1 MTSSAELQLSIHQ
14 RDLPLKHPFTIS
26 RSTITTQPTVIVE
39 LSDGT
44 HSGFGEAT
52 TNDYYG
58 MTGQRIVSAIE
69 SVRSEIESVACL
81 DPVQLWTQLHALLP
95 DDPFAMCA
103 IDQAAYD
110 LWGKQRAAAVHQ
122 LWQLDI
128 NHLPVSNFTIGIDSV
143 ENMINKLHE
152 VPDWPIY
159 KIKLGTS
166 DDLKIIS
173 ELRRHTTAT
182 LRVDANCGWT
192 VDETIANARQLREL
206 GVEFI
211 EQPLPAEDIDGSV
224 RVYQN
229 SVLPIMADESCIT
242 EPDVKSCKDRF
253 HGVNI
258 KLVKCG
264 GLTPA
269 RRMIQQA
276 RQLDLKVMVGCMTE
290 STVGISAIAQL
301 LPLLDFVDMDGAELL
316 AEDIASG
323 VQVTRGICNYPQ
335 LPGSGVAMLPT
346 EG

>member
-1 MTSSAELQLSIHQ
+1 MRSSVELQLSIHQ

-26 RSTITTQPTVIVE
+26 RSSITTQPTVIVE

-58 MTGQRIVSAIE
+58 MTGQRIVGAVE
-69 SVRSEIESVACL
+69 SLRCEIESVTQL
-81 DPVQLWTQLHALLP
+81 DPVQLWTQLSMRLP
-95 DDPFAMCA
+95 DDPFAICA

-110 LWGKQRAAAVHQ
+110 LWGKQLNAPVHQ
-122 LWQLDI
+122 LWNLNID
-128 NHLPVSNFTIGIDSV
+128 HLPVSNFTIGIDTV
-143 ENMINKLHE
+143 DNMIKKLQE
-152 VPDWPIY
+152 VPDWPVY
-159 KIKLGTS
+159 KIKLGTA
-166 DDLKIIS
+166 DDLKIMT
-173 ELRRHTTAT
+173 ELRQHTTAT
-182 LRVDANCGWT
+182 FRVDANCGWA
-192 VDETIANARQLREL
+192 VDETIANALQFREL

-211 EQPLPAEDIDGSV
+211 EQPLPAEDIDGSMH
-224 RVYQN
+224 VYQQ

-242 EPDVKSCKDRF
+242 ESDVQACKNRF

-276 RQLDLKVMVGCMTE
+276 RLLNLKVMVGCMTE

-301 LPLLDFVDMDGAELL
+301 LPLLDYVDMDGAELL
-316 AEDIASG
+316 AEDIANGARVEQGRCKYS
-323 VQVTRGICNYPQ
+323 Q
-335 LPGSGVAMLPT
+335 LPGSGVELLPAKR
-346 EG
+346 

>member
-1 MTSSAELQLSIHQ
+1 MTSSATLQLTVHL
-14 RDLPLKHPFTIS
+14 RDLLLKHPFTIS
-26 RSTITTQPTVIVE
+26 RSTITTQPTVIVQ

-58 MTGQRIVSAIE
+58 MSSQRIVAAIE
-69 SVRSEIESVACL
+69 SVRSEIESTTRL
-81 DPVQLWTQLHALLP
+81 DPVELWARLRDKLP
-95 DDPFAMCA
+95 DDPFGLCA

-110 LWGKQRAAAVHQ
+110 LWGKQANASVHQ
-122 LWQLDI
+122 LWKLDI
-128 NHLPVSNFTIGIDSV
+128 NHLPPSNFTIGIDTIA
-143 ENMINKLHE
+143 NMILKLQE
-152 VPDWPIY
+152 VPDWPVY

-166 DDLKIIS
+166 DDLKIIT
-173 ELRRHTTAT
+173 ELRQHTKAIF
-182 LRVDANCGWT
+182 RVDANCGWT
-192 VDETIANARQLREL
+192 VDETLANAKQLREL

-211 EQPLPAEDIDGSV
+211 EQPLPAGDTAGSEH
-224 RVYQN
+224 VYQH
-229 SVLPIMADESCIT
+229 SLLPIIADESCIT
-242 EPDVKSCKDRF
+242 EHDVISCKNRF

-269 RRMIQQA
+269 RRMIKQA

-316 AEDIASG
+316 AADIASG
-323 VQVTRGICNYPQ
+323 VKVERGVCHYSQ
-335 LPGSGVAMLPT
+335 LPGSGVKLLPPN
-346 EG
+346 

>member
-1 MTSSAELQLSIHQ
+1 VTSSAELQLSIHQ

-39 LSDGT
+39 LSDGI

-58 MTGQRIVSAIE
+58 MTGQRIVAAIE
-69 SVRSEIESVACL
+69 SVRGEIESASCL
-81 DPVQLWTQLHALLP
+81 DPAQLWAQLHDQLP

-110 LWGKQRAAAVHQ
+110 LWGKQRTTPVHR
-122 LWQLDI
+122 LWKLDI
-128 NHLPVSNFTIGIDSV
+128 NHLPVSNFTIGIDTV
-143 ENMINKLHE
+143 ENMINKLQE
-152 VPDWPIY
+152 VPDWPVY
-159 KIKLGTS
+159 KIKLGTT
-166 DDLKIIS
+166 DDLKIIT
-173 ELRRHTTAT
+173 ELRRHTAAT
-182 LRVDANCGWT
+182 FRVDANCGWA

-211 EQPLPAEDIDGSV
+211 EQPLPAEDIDGSF
-224 RVYQN
+224 RVYQH

-242 EPDVKSCKDRF
+242 EPDVKNCKDRF
-253 HGVNI
+253 HGINI

-269 RRMIQQA
+269 RRMIKQA

-323 VQVTRGICNYPQ
+323 VRVERGICHYSQ
-335 LPGSGVAMLPT
+335 LPGSGVQMLPT
-346 EG
+346 K

>member
-1 MTSSAELQLSIHQ
+1 MALSAAFRLSIHL

-39 LSDGT
+39 LSDGI

-58 MTGQRIVSAIE
+58 MTSQRIVAAIE
-69 SVRSEIESVACL
+69 SVRDEIESMPYL
-81 DPVQLWTQLHALLP
+81 NPSELWARLHDKLP
-95 DDPFAMCA
+95 DEPFGLCA

-110 LWGKQRAAAVHQ
+110 LWGKQLSTPVHQ
-122 LWQLDI
+122 LWELDI
-128 NHLPVSNFTIGIDSV
+128 NHLPVSNFTIGIDTL
-143 ENMINKLHE
+143 ENMIHKLQE
-152 VPDWPIY
+152 VPDWPVY
-159 KIKLGTS
+159 KIKLGTA
-166 DDLKIIS
+166 DDLKIIT
-173 ELRRHTTAT
+173 ELRQHTTAT
-182 LRVDANCGWT
+182 FRVDANCGWT
-192 VDETIANARQLREL
+192 VDETLVNARQLREL

-211 EQPLPAEDIDGSV
+211 EQPLPAEDLDGSA
-224 RVYQN
+224 RVYQH

-242 EPDVKSCKDRF
+242 ERDVKSCKDRF

-276 RQLDLKVMVGCMTE
+276 RELGLKVMVGCMTE

-323 VQVTRGICNYPQ
+323 VRVERGSCHYSP
-335 LPGSGVAMLPT
+335 LPGSGVALLPPT
-346 EG
+346 

>member
-1 MTSSAELQLSIHQ
+1 MTSSARLQLSIHQ

-58 MTGQRIVSAIE
+58 MTGQRIVAAIE
-69 SVRSEIESVACL
+69 SVRSEIESLVCL
-81 DPVQLWTQLHALLP
+81 DPVQLWSQLHDQLP
-95 DDPFAMCA
+95 DDPFAICA

-110 LWGKQRAAAVHQ
+110 LWGKQRAAPVYH

-128 NHLPVSNFTIGIDSV
+128 NHVPVSNFTLGIDTV

-152 VPDWPIY
+152 VPDWPVY
-159 KIKLGTS
+159 KIKMGTPN
-166 DDLKIIS
+166 DIKIIS

-182 LRVDANCGWT
+182 FRVDANCGWT
-192 VDETIANARQLREL
+192 VDETISNARQLREL

-211 EQPLPAEDIDGSV
+211 EQPLPADDIDGSI

-229 SVLPIMADESCIT
+229 SVLPIMADESCIS
-242 EPDVKSCKDRF
+242 ENDVKSCKDRF
-253 HGVNI
+253 HGINI

-323 VQVTRGICNYPQ
+323 VRVERGVCQYSQ
-335 LPGSGVAMLPT
+335 LPGTGVALLPAK
-346 EG
+346 

>member
-1 MTSSAELQLSIHQ
+1 MIARAELQLSIHQ

-58 MTGQRIVSAIE
+58 MTGQRIVAAIE
-69 SVRSEIESVACL
+69 SVRHEIESVACL
-81 DPVQLWTQLHALLP
+81 DPTSLWTQLHQKLP

-110 LWGKQRAAAVHQ
+110 LWGKQLDAPVHQ
-122 LWQLDI
+122 LWKLDI
-128 NHLPVSNFTIGIDSV
+128 NHVPLSNFTIGIDTV
-143 ENMINKLHE
+143 ENMVKKMQE

-166 DDLKIIS
+166 DDLKIIT
-173 ELRRHTTAT
+173 ELRQHTTAT
-182 LRVDANCGWT
+182 FRVDANCGWT

-206 GVEFI
+206 NVEFI
-211 EQPLPAEDIDGSV
+211 EQPLPAEDIDGAV
-224 RVYQN
+224 RVYQH
-229 SVLPIMADESCIT
+229 SALPIMADESCIT
-242 EPDVKSCKDRF
+242 ESDVQRCKNRF

-323 VQVTRGICNYPQ
+323 AQVEKGACRFAQ
-335 LPGSGVAMLPT
+335 LPGSGVALRPT
-346 EG
+346 R

>member
-1 MTSSAELQLSIHQ
+1 MTSSAELELSIHL
-14 RDLPLKHPFTIS
+14 RELPLKHPFTIS
-26 RSTITTQPTVIVE
+26 RSTITKQPTVIVE

-58 MTGQRIVSAIE
+58 MTSQRIVAAIE
-69 SVRSEIESVACL
+69 SVRSEIETINRL
-81 DPVQLWTQLHALLP
+81 DPVELWAQLHDKLP
-95 DDPFAMCA
+95 DDPFALCA

-110 LWGKQRAAAVHQ
+110 LWGKQVNAPIHQ
-122 LWQLDI
+122 LWKLDI
-128 NHLPVSNFTIGIDSV
+128 NHIPVSNFTIGIDTI
-143 ENMINKLHE
+143 ENMIHKIQE
-152 VPDWPIY
+152 VPDWPVY

-166 DDLKIIS
+166 DDLKIIT
-173 ELRRHTTAT
+173 ELRQHTTST
-182 LRVDANCGWT
+182 FRVDANCGWT
-192 VDETIANARQLREL
+192 VDETLANARQLREL
-206 GVEFI
+206 DVEFI
-211 EQPLPAEDIDGSV
+211 EQPLPAEDIEGSAS
-224 RVYQN
+224 VYQH

-242 EPDVKSCKDRF
+242 ESDVTSCKNRF
-253 HGVNI
+253 HGINI

-316 AEDIASG
+316 AADIASG
-323 VQVTRGICNYPQ
+323 VRVEQGVCHYSQ
-335 LPGSGVAMLPT
+335 LPGSGVALLPPK
-346 EG
+346 